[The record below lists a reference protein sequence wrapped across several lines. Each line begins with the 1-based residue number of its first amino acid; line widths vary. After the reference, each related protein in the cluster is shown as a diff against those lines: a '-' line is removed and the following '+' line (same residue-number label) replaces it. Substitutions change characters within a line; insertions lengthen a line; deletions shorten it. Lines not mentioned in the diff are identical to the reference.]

1 MKIPTDGKLLRIFI
15 GEQDKWHSISLYES
29 IVNLAKQE
37 KMAGATVIKGYM
49 GFGCKSHMHTAKLLR
64 LSEDLPI
71 VIEIVDSEEKINN
84 FLPRLDEMVK
94 EGLITLEKANV
105 VMYRADGVNK
115 VQGKEEMT
123 KSTIKAIKAREI
135 LDSRGNPT
143 IEVDVILNSGVIG
156 RAAVPSGASTGTRE
170 AVELRDDDRKRFL
183 GKGVLKAVEN
193 VNKII
198 APELIGM
205 NSAKQKEI
213 DSFMIKLDGTENKAK
228 LGANAI
234 LGVSL
239 AVAKAASADSGV
251 SIYKYLG
258 GKESVRLPI
267 PFLNI
272 LNGGKHAD
280 NNVDIQEFMIAPI
293 GAPSFKEALRY
304 AAEVYHTLKGI
315 LKSKGLSTSVGDE
328 GGFAPNLSRNEE
340 AIEVIIAAIEKAGYK
355 AGKDIAI
362 VLDPAASEF
371 YQDGKYLLKADN
383 KSLSSEEMVDY
394 YAGLVSKY
402 PIISIEDGLAEND
415 WEGWKILTQRL
426 GNKIQLVGD
435 DIFVTNPRILAEGIK
450 QGIANAV
457 LIKLNQIGSLTE
469 TLETVDMAKKA
480 GYTCMFSHRSGET
493 EDSFLADVTV
503 ATNAGQLKTGAPAR
517 SERLAKYN
525 QLLRIEEELG
535 SKAVFKGTLR

>member
-1 MKIPTDGKLLRIFI
+1 MSKIK
-15 GEQDKWHSISLYES
+15 K
-29 IVNLAKQE
+29 
-37 KMAGATVIKGYM
+37 
-49 GFGCKSHMHTAKLLR
+49 
-64 LSEDLPI
+64 
-71 VIEIVDSEEKINN
+71 
-84 FLPRLDEMVK
+84 
-94 EGLITLEKANV
+94 
-105 VMYRADGVNK
+105 
-115 VQGKEEMT
+115 
-123 KSTIKAIKAREI
+123 IKAREI

-143 IEVDVILNSGVIG
+143 VEVDVVLDNGLMG
-156 RAAVPSGASTGTRE
+156 RAAVPSGASTGTNE
-170 AVELRDDDRKRFL
+170 AVELRDGDKKRYL

-198 APELIGM
+198 SLELVGK
-205 NSAKQKEI
+205 NPKKQKEI
-213 DSFMIKLDGTENKAK
+213 DYLMIKLDGTDNKAK

-239 AVAKAASADSGV
+239 AVAKAAAQDKGV

-258 GKESVRLPI
+258 GKDAKRLPI

-293 GAPSFKEALRY
+293 GASSFKEALRY
-304 AAEVYHTLKGI
+304 AAEVYHNLKAI
-315 LKSKGLSTSVGDE
+315 LKAKSLSTAVGDE

-340 AIEVIIAAIEKAGYK
+340 AIEIIIAAIEKAGYK
-355 AGKDIAI
+355 PGKDIAI

-383 KSLSSEEMVDY
+383 ESLSSQELVDY

-415 WEGWKILTQRL
+415 WEGWKILTKEL

-435 DIFVTNPRILAEGIK
+435 DIFVTNPKILAEGIK

-457 LIKLNQIGSLTE
+457 LIKLNQIGTITE
-469 TLETVDMAKKA
+469 TLETISLAKKA
-480 GYTCMFSHRSGET
+480 GYACMFSHRSGET
-493 EDSFLADVTV
+493 EDSFLADITV

-535 SKAVFKGTLR
+535 DKAVFNGEMRW

>member
-1 MKIPTDGKLLRIFI
+1 MAKIK
-15 GEQDKWHSISLYES
+15 
-29 IVNLAKQE
+29 
-37 KMAGATVIKGYM
+37 
-49 GFGCKSHMHTAKLLR
+49 
-64 LSEDLPI
+64 
-71 VIEIVDSEEKINN
+71 KI
-84 FLPRLDEMVK
+84 L
-94 EGLITLEKANV
+94 
-105 VMYRADGVNK
+105 
-115 VQGKEEMT
+115 
-123 KSTIKAIKAREI
+123 AREI

-143 IEVDVILNSGVIG
+143 IEVDLLLANGAVG

-170 AVELRDDDRKRFL
+170 AVELRDGDKFRFL

-198 APELIGM
+198 ASKLVGQELK
-205 NSAKQKEI
+205 SQKEI
-213 DSFMIKLDGTENKAK
+213 DYFLIELDGTENKAR

-239 AVAKAASADSGV
+239 AAAKAAAMEADSP
-251 SIYKYLG
+251 IYQFLG
-258 GKESVRLPI
+258 GKSAVKLPI

-304 AAEVYHTLKGI
+304 ASEVYHTLKGI

-328 GGFAPNLSRNEE
+328 GGFAPNLARNED
-340 AIEVIIAAIEKAGYK
+340 AIEAIIAAIEKAGYK
-355 AGKDIAI
+355 PGKDIAI

-371 YQDGKYLLKADN
+371 YSGGKYLLKADN

-402 PIISIEDGLAEND
+402 PIISLEDGLAEND
-415 WEGWKILTQRL
+415 WEGWKILTKKL
-426 GNKIQLVGD
+426 GGKIQLVGD
-435 DIFVTNPRILAEGIK
+435 DIFVTNPKILAEGIK
-450 QGIANAV
+450 QGIANAI
-457 LIKLNQIGSLTE
+457 LIKLNQIGTLTE
-469 TLETVDMAKKA
+469 TLETVEMANKA
-480 GYTCMFSHRSGET
+480 GYACMFSHRSGET
-493 EDSFLADVTV
+493 EDSFLADITV

-535 SKAVFKGTLR
+535 KRAVFKGTLR